1 MAPRP
6 SWKGYL
12 KLSLVSCAVALYP
25 ATTSSERVSFHT
37 LNRATKNRLRQQM
50 VDEDTGEVVE
60 REDRV
65 RGFEV
70 AKGEYIVVEDEELDQ
85 LQLEST
91 HTIDIERFVPIG
103 DVDELYR
110 AGAHYLAPDDKVA
123 QEAFAVIRE
132 AMLKEKV
139 AGIGKVV
146 LSRHERMLLLEPRG
160 KGLLASTLRPASEV
174 RSATPYFEDI
184 EDVAV
189 PEDMLDL
196 AAHIIAKK
204 KGKFDPKAFEDR
216 YETAVKEML
225 LAKQKG
231 RPLPKAGAAPP
242 SNVINLM
249 DALRRSVESD
259 SPRGTI
265 KKPKKEPA
273 KAPRKAKAPA
283 RKKAAGGR

>member
-25 ATTSSERVSFHT
+25 ATTGAERVSFHT
-37 LNRATKNRLRQQM
+37 LNRDTKNRLRQQM
-50 VDEDTGEVVE
+50 VDEETGEVVE

-70 AKGEYIVVEDEELDQ
+70 AKGEYIVVEDEELEQ

-91 HTIDIERFVPIG
+91 HTIDIERFVAIG
-103 DVDELYR
+103 EVDELYR
-110 AGAHYLAPDDKVA
+110 SSAHYLAPDDKVA

-132 AMLKEKV
+132 AMLKDKV
-139 AGIGKVV
+139 AGIGRVV
-146 LSRHERMLLLEPRG
+146 LARHERMLLLEPRG

-184 EDVAV
+184 EDVEV
-189 PEDMLDL
+189 PDDMLDL
-196 AAHIIAKK
+196 ATHIIAKK

-216 YETAVKEML
+216 YETAAKEML
-225 LAKQKG
+225 LAKQRG
-231 RPLPKAGAAPP
+231 RPLPKAGTPPP

-249 DALRRSVESD
+249 DALRRSVED
-259 SPRGTI
+259 EKPRGTV
-265 KKPKKEPA
+265 KKPA
-273 KAPRKAKAPA
+273 KAPAKPARKPPA
-283 RKKAAGGR
+283 RKKAAGGKR

>member
-37 LNRATKNRLRQQM
+37 LNRETKNRLRQQM
-50 VDEDTGEVVE
+50 VDESTGEVVE

-91 HTIDIERFVPIG
+91 HTIDIERFVPTG

-123 QEAFAVIRE
+123 QEAFAVIRD
-132 AMLKEKV
+132 AMMKGKV
-139 AGIGKVV
+139 AGIGRVV
-146 LSRHERMLLLEPRG
+146 LSRHERMLLIEPRG

-184 EDVAV
+184 EDISV
-189 PEDMLDL
+189 PDDMLDL
-196 AAHIIAKK
+196 AAHIIEKK
-204 KGKFDPKAFEDR
+204 KGRFDPKAFEDR
-216 YETAVKEML
+216 YDTAVKEML
-225 LAKQKG
+225 LAKQAG
-231 RPLPKAGAAPP
+231 RPAPKAGAPRP

-249 DALRRSVESD
+249 DALRRSVD
-259 SPRGTI
+259 ADMPRGTV
-265 KKPKKEPA
+265 KKPTKATKVAA
-273 KAPRKAKAPA
+273 KPKAKAPA
-283 RKKAAGGR
+283 RKKAG